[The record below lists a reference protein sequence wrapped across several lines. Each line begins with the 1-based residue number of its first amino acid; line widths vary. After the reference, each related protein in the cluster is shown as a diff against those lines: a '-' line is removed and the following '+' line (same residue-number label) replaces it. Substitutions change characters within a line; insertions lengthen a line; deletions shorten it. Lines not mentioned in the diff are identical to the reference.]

1 VRDTRDP
8 ALTATALRALGD
20 ADPERALGS
29 ARPLVTHPDAAVA
42 CAAVEALGQ
51 LRAGRSSGRVAIHVA
66 LGCEDALFSA
76 LDHPD
81 EEVVKLSLSLVGAQP
96 GARALARLG
105 LCLDHASS
113 EVRCVAAEL
122 LGQDNSAGARALLR
136 ARYEREKDQIV
147 RTAITTA
154 ASIRP
159 LAEVSPS
166 EWAEALS
173 AKGSSGEG
181 A

>member
-1 VRDTRDP
+1 M
-8 ALTATALRALGD
+8 
-20 ADPERALGS
+20 
-29 ARPLVTHPDAAVA
+29 
-42 CAAVEALGQ
+42 
-51 LRAGRSSGRVAIHVA
+51 
-66 LGCEDALFSA
+66 
-76 LDHPD
+76 
-81 EEVVKLSLSLVGAQP
+81 KLALSLVGSQP

-105 LCLDHASS
+105 LCLDHTSS

-122 LGQDNSAGARALLR
+122 LGQDNSVGARALLR

-147 RTAITTA
+147 RAAIATA

-159 LAEVSPS
+159 MAEVVASPS
-166 EWAEALS
+166 DWAETLS

>member
-1 VRDTRDP
+1 M
-8 ALTATALRALGD
+8 ALA
-20 ADPERALGS
+20 
-29 ARPLVTHPDAAVA
+29 
-42 CAAVEALGQ
+42 
-51 LRAGRSSGRVAIHVA
+51 
-66 LGCEDALFSA
+66 CEDALFAA

-105 LCLDHASS
+105 LCLDHASC

-122 LGQDNSAGARALLR
+122 LGQDNSVGARALLR

-147 RTAITTA
+147 RAAIATA

-159 LAEVSPS
+159 MAE
-166 EWAEALS
+166 
-173 AKGSSGEG
+173 SSHHHRIGPRR
-181 A
+181 

>member
-1 VRDTRDP
+1 
-8 ALTATALRALGD
+8 
-20 ADPERALGS
+20 
-29 ARPLVTHPDAAVA
+29 
-42 CAAVEALGQ
+42 
-51 LRAGRSSGRVAIHVA
+51 
-66 LGCEDALFSA
+66 
-76 LDHPD
+76 
-81 EEVVKLSLSLVGAQP
+81 
-96 GARALARLG
+96 
-105 LCLDHASS
+105 
-113 EVRCVAAEL
+113 VRCVAAEL

>member
-1 VRDTRDP
+1 M
-8 ALTATALRALGD
+8 
-20 ADPERALGS
+20 
-29 ARPLVTHPDAAVA
+29 
-42 CAAVEALGQ
+42 
-51 LRAGRSSGRVAIHVA
+51 
-66 LGCEDALFSA
+66 
-76 LDHPD
+76 
-81 EEVVKLSLSLVGAQP
+81 KLSLSLVGAQP

-105 LCLDHASS
+105 LCLDHTSS

-147 RTAITTA
+147 RAAITSA

-159 LAEVSPS
+159 LAEVVGSPS
-166 EWAEALS
+166 EWADSLS